1 MAFVSGPND
10 SNLVRKCDIVHKNV
24 SNVEGGVKEK
34 VNKSLQSKRVSC
46 DIIFTVNMQRNDDDY
61 TDKYGNYISAYAMW
75 ERT

>member
-1 MAFVSGPND
+1 MAFVSGSND
-10 SNLVRKCDIVHKNV
+10 SNLVRKCDILHKNV
-24 SNVEGGVKEK
+24 SNVEGGDKEK
-34 VNKSLQSKRVSC
+34 VNKSLQSKRFSC